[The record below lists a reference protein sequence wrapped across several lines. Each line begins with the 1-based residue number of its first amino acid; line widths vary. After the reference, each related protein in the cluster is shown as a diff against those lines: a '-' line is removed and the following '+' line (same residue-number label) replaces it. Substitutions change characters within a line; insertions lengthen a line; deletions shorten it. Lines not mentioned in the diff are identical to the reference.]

1 MTPVKDFTNVSVFA
15 KVALTSNGTPQ
26 KPVWEAQNTIK
37 FRSKTIKSDQKDS
50 SFVLPILTF

>member
-26 KPVWEAQNTIK
+26 KPLRRVQKGIK